1 MGAFFAGPAASV
13 TPMQVD
19 RTFAF
24 LDLCGFTAYT
34 EAQGNGAA
42 VAVLADFRSALREAG
57 AEHGVR
63 VTKWLG
69 DGAMLS
75 GVDPASVIVCS
86 MVVRDHVADHGPLP
100 LRGGIAR
107 GTVIMFEGDDYV
119 GGAVNLAARLCRA
132 ADPNRILAQ
141 AEILRDVPVAM
152 VTAPVDDMALAGVAR
167 AVAAVELQTA
177 TRGGARLQRA
187 PRSSRRGVTWD
198 VPAPCSSAASAI

>member
-1 MGAFFAGPAASV
+1 MGTKLTAPAASM
-13 TPMQVD
+13 TPMHID
-19 RTFAF
+19 RAFAF

-34 EAQGNGAA
+34 DLQGNDAA
-42 VAVLADFRSALREAG
+42 VEVLADFRSALRRAC

-69 DGAMLS
+69 DGALLS
-75 GVDPASVIVCS
+75 GVDPTSVMVCS
-86 MVVRDHVADHGPLP
+86 MVVRDHVAAQGPLA

-141 AEILRDVPVAM
+141 AEMLRDVGVAI
-152 VTAPVDDMALAGVAR
+152 VSAPVHDMDLAGVAR
-167 AVAAVELQTA
+167 TVAAVELQA
-177 TRGGARLQRA
+177 AAHGGGGSRRA
-187 PRSSRRGVTWD
+187 PRSSRRGVTWEA
-198 VPAPCSSAASAI
+198 PAPCSSAGSVI